1 MPSTDRLKLPLYTDE
16 ETPDI
21 STSGHYN
28 ESMRLVDA
36 EAAKLEAADAA
47 IKSDIDTEVARA
59 TAAEQANASAITA
72 EVTRATAA
80 DETNANAITA
90 EVTRATAAEQANAS
104 AITAE
109 VSRATAAEKKNAA
122 DITAEVTRA
131 TAAEQAEATART
143 EADTALGGRIDN
155 AEAEISANSADLTGI
170 KGLTYGTDHVTFLE
184 NENGSYTS
192 PALEEIAE
200 QIANAGG
207 GGMNAVVMDYSE
219 FIGKISTAHM
229 KTITETWPNVFIC
242 ASNMCYWPL
251 LKMDDGLYFAQND
264 ITDTPNNS
272 PAISRIT
279 AHKLT
284 TTAGDTYGEAL
295 EYSMSLAV
303 EWPAIAKK
311 PFDSIGDTLAINKTQ
326 AGNLLNINVA
336 TPTRIGG
343 VRVGSGL
350 TIASD
355 GVLSVTRDDTSNL
368 VASDGVLSVTR
379 DDTPHLVAE
388 INPTTATDAE
398 KSTFS
403 KAIWDATGGTMGG
416 AHRLVLKSSM
426 STPGGSVD
434 GFRSVDVTEM
444 YPITDPTRLTLKILA
459 DTSLTRFA
467 ATVYKTDDNGT
478 VSYSTVF
485 ENISVAP
492 ISTEQKLSI
501 YSL

>member
-36 EAAKLEAADAA
+36 EAAKLEAQDTSIKADLD
-47 IKSDIDTEVARA
+47 SEVARA

-72 EVTRATAA
+72 EVSRATAAEQANASAITAEVSRATAA
-80 DETNANAITA
+80 DET
-90 EVTRATAAEQANAS
+90 NAS

-131 TAAEQAEATART
+131 TAAEQAEATVRT

-229 KTITETWPNVFIC
+229 KTITESWPNVFIC

-284 TTAGDTYGEAL
+284 TTAGDTYGEVL
-295 EYSMSLAV
+295 EYYMSLAV

-336 TPTRIGG
+336 TPSRIGG

-467 ATVYKTDDNGT
+467 ATVYKTDDNGA
-478 VSYSTVF
+478 VSYGTVF
-485 ENISVAP
+485 ENVSVAP
-492 ISTEQKLSI
+492 LSTAQKLSI

>member
-36 EAAKLEAADAA
+36 EAAKLEAQDTSIKADL
-47 IKSDIDTEVARA
+47 DTEVARA
-59 TAAEQANASAITA
+59 TTAEQANAS
-72 EVTRATAA
+72 
-80 DETNANAITA
+80 AITA

-131 TAAEQAEATART
+131 TAAEKKNAADITAEVTRATAAEQAEATTRT

-207 GGMNAVVMDYSE
+207 GMVVVDCDVLGSNPTMTKEDFDRLRE
-219 FIGKISTAHM
+219 A
-229 KTITETWPNVFIC
+229 WPNC
-242 ASNMCYWPL
+242 AIRQTSGHNVQGIYLPTNAGYQSGQSAPNRMEFHCAATGSTQTSPTNITLANQIVVRYNIPKPTVIVSNGVLPWVGVANRPFTTIG
-251 LKMDDGLYFAQND
+251 DGLSVSSD
-264 ITDTPNNS
+264 GT
-272 PAISRIT
+272 
-279 AHKLT
+279 L
-284 TTAGDTYGEAL
+284 
-295 EYSMSLAV
+295 SLA
-303 EWPAIAKK
+303 
-311 PFDSIGDTLAINKTQ
+311 
-326 AGNLLNINVA
+326 
-336 TPTRIGG
+336 
-343 VRVGSGL
+343 SG
-350 TIASD
+350 
-355 GVLSVTRDDTSNL
+355 
-368 VASDGVLSVTR
+368 
-379 DDTPHLVAE
+379 DTPHLVAE

-403 KAIWDATGGTMGG
+403 KTIWDATGGTMGG

-444 YPITDPTRLTLKILA
+444 YPITDPTRLTLKIVA

-478 VSYSTVF
+478 LSYGAVF
-485 ENISVAP
+485 ENVSVAP
-492 ISTEQKLSI
+492 LSTEQKLSV
-501 YSL
+501 YSF

>member
-36 EAAKLEAADAA
+36 EAAKLEAQDTSIKADL
-47 IKSDIDTEVARA
+47 DTEVARA
-59 TAAEQANASAITA
+59 TTAEQANASAITA

-80 DETNANAITA
+80 
-90 EVTRATAAEQANAS
+90 
-104 AITAE
+104 
-109 VSRATAAEKKNAA
+109 EKKNA
-122 DITAEVTRA
+122 EA
-131 TAAEQAEATART
+131 TAALDTKLTGVNKRVESNTSNIAKEITDRQGAVQAEATART

-229 KTITETWPNVFIC
+229 KTITESWPNVFIC

-336 TPTRIGG
+336 TPSRIGG

-444 YPITDPTRLTLKILA
+444 YPITDPTRLTLKIVA

-478 VSYSTVF
+478 LSYGAVF
-485 ENISVAP
+485 ENVSVAP
-492 ISTEQKLSI
+492 LSTEQKLSV
-501 YSL
+501 YSF

>member
-36 EAAKLEAADAA
+36 EAAKLEAQDTSIKADLD
-47 IKSDIDTEVARA
+47 SEVARA
-59 TAAEQANASAITA
+59 TAAEQANA
-72 EVTRATAA
+72 EATAA
-80 DETNANAITA
+80 LDTKLTGVSKRVESNTSNIAKEITDRQVA
-90 EVTRATAAEQANAS
+90 V
-104 AITAE
+104 
-109 VSRATAAEKKNAA
+109 
-122 DITAEVTRA
+122 
-131 TAAEQAEATART
+131 QAEATART

-229 KTITETWPNVFIC
+229 KTITESWPNVFIC

-251 LKMDDGLYFAQND
+251 LKMDDGLYFAQNE
-264 ITDTPNNS
+264 ITDTPNNN
-272 PAISRIT
+272 PAISQIT

-336 TPTRIGG
+336 TPSRIGG

>member
-36 EAAKLEAADAA
+36 EAAKLEAQDTSIKADLD
-47 IKSDIDTEVARA
+47 SEVARA
-59 TAAEQANASAITA
+59 TAAEKKN
-72 EVTRATAA
+72 AA
-80 DETNANAITA
+80 D
-90 EVTRATAAEQANAS
+90 
-104 AITAE
+104 ITAE

-122 DITAEVTRA
+122 DITAEVSRA
-131 TAAEQAEATART
+131 TAAEQANAEATAALDTKLTGVSKRVESNTSNIAKEITDRQGAVQAEATART

-155 AEAEISANSADLTGI
+155 AEAEISANSAGLTGI

-229 KTITETWPNVFIC
+229 KTITESWPNVFIC

-264 ITDTPNNS
+264 ITDTPDNS

-295 EYSMSLAV
+295 EYSMTLAV
-303 EWPAIAKK
+303 EWNAVAKK
-311 PFDSIGDTLAINKTQ
+311 PFDALGDTLAVNKVQ
-326 AGNLLNINVA
+326 GGNLLNINVA
-336 TPTRIGG
+336 TPSRIGG

-350 TIASD
+350 TM
-355 GVLSVTRDDTSNL
+355 
-368 VASDGVLSVTR
+368 ASDGVLSVTR

-403 KAIWDATGGTMGG
+403 KTIWDATGGTMGG

-434 GFRSVDVTEM
+434 GFRSVDVAEM
-444 YPITDPTRLTLKILA
+444 YPITDPTRLTLTILA

-478 VSYSTVF
+478 VSYGAVF
-485 ENISVAP
+485 ENVSVAP
-492 ISTEQKLSI
+492 LSTEQKLSV
-501 YSL
+501 YSF

>member
-47 IKSDIDTEVARA
+47 IKSDIDTEVTRA

-72 EVTRATAA
+72 EVSRATAA
-80 DETNANAITA
+80 EKKNAADITA

-229 KTITETWPNVFIC
+229 KTITESWPNVFIC

-303 EWPAIAKK
+303 EWNAVAKK
-311 PFDSIGDTLAINKTQ
+311 PFDALGDTLAVNKVQ

-336 TPTRIGG
+336 TPSRIGG

-350 TIASD
+350 TM
-355 GVLSVTRDDTSNL
+355 
-368 VASDGVLSVTR
+368 ASDGVLSVTR

-403 KAIWDATGGTMGG
+403 KTIWDATGGTMGG

-444 YPITDPTRLTLKILA
+444 YPITDPTRLTLNILA

-485 ENISVAP
+485 ENVSVAP
-492 ISTEQKLSI
+492 LSTEQKLSI